1 MRSDTADPQD
11 PSQVIKKTKTNRLK
25 EKIEKL

>member
-11 PSQVIKKTKTNRLK
+11 PSQVIKTKTNRLK